1 MESHKKKQKEISS
14 QLQFL
19 ENDIQTLSSRYEAIL
34 AAVPDII
41 MEVDEKK
48 VYTWA
53 NQAGLEFF
61 GEGVIGKE
69 ASFYF
74 EGDQETYNRIKSIF
88 EGDENVIYV
97 ESWQRRK
104 DGEKRLLAW
113 WCRALK
119 DAGGNVIGAIST
131 ARDITE
137 SRAIEQQLR
146 FQNQLFQNTLASLS
160 HPFYVIDVKDYTIKM
175 ANPATATF
183 GPISVN
189 ATCYALTHNSERPC
203 EGKEHIC
210 PLEEVKKN
218 KSAVRSEHIHYDKDG
233 LPRYFEIHC
242 FPILADDGEVIQM
255 IEYSLDI
262 TERKRVEAA
271 LLESEAKWRSL
282 TEHSPDHI
290 TLLDRNAKILF
301 INHTVSGLSRE
312 QVIGKSFYD
321 YALPEYRKI
330 TKACF
335 QRVLKTGKP
344 DKFESTY
351 QHTDGTLQYFESD
364 VGPVLQGGKIV
375 GLTVSSRDVTDRK
388 HAEFELRN
396 ALETTRQRQ
405 AEVTAL
411 LAGARAVMQH
421 HEFKDAAQSIFDA
434 CKNLIGATAGYVA
447 LLNKEQ
453 TNNDLLFLE
462 SGGQTCTVD
471 PSLPMPIRGLRER
484 AYRSGKTIYE
494 NDFANSEW
502 TSFLPNGHA
511 RLDNVLFA
519 PLKLNGK
526 AVGLLGI
533 ANKPGGFTENDAR
546 MATAFAE
553 LASLALIN
561 SHYLES
567 VEASERRFRSITQTA
582 SDAIITINS
591 QGKILFCNQAAEKI
605 FGYSVDDMY
614 DKPIT
619 LLMPERYRRAHE
631 KGMQRV
637 LSTGKSKLIGKSYEM
652 MALRKDGSEIPVE
665 LSVSSWHT
673 KEDLFFT
680 GILRDITERKQMQQA
695 LKKSHDE
702 LERRVDQR
710 TNELEQANTALR
722 KEIASHKRAARARK
736 IAERQLAEQRLLS
749 MRSDRLRSLGQMA
762 AGIAHELNQPL
773 VGVRGLAEHL
783 LIGLNRG
790 WDFTED
796 KLKEKLALIIEQAD
810 RMSHIIEHV
819 RLFAREAGTPEMH
832 RVQVN
837 EVVRSA
843 MDLLRVQLQ
852 SHGILLESELCQDEN
867 TILANPFSLEEVILN
882 LMINACDA
890 VEEKLSASSDSMAA
904 RILLRTSIE
913 PTATQKLVKIQV
925 IDNGIGIQDDL
936 LPHVFDP
943 FFTSKGPDKGT
954 GLGLSICKS
963 IIEQFRGTIDIHS
976 VFKQG
981 ATVTITLPLAEE

>member
-1 MESHKKKQKEISS
+1 
-14 QLQFL
+14 
-19 ENDIQTLSSRYEAIL
+19 
-34 AAVPDII
+34 
-41 MEVDEKK
+41 
-48 VYTWA
+48 
-53 NQAGLEFF
+53 
-61 GEGVIGKE
+61 
-69 ASFYF
+69 
-74 EGDQETYNRIKSIF
+74 
-88 EGDENVIYV
+88 
-97 ESWQRRK
+97 
-104 DGEKRLLAW
+104 
-113 WCRALK
+113 
-119 DAGGNVIGAIST
+119 
-131 ARDITE
+131 
-137 SRAIEQQLR
+137 
-146 FQNQLFQNTLASLS
+146 
-160 HPFYVIDVKDYTIKM
+160 
-175 ANPATATF
+175 
-183 GPISVN
+183 
-189 ATCYALTHNSERPC
+189 
-203 EGKEHIC
+203 
-210 PLEEVKKN
+210 
-218 KSAVRSEHIHYDKDG
+218 
-233 LPRYFEIHC
+233 
-242 FPILADDGEVIQM
+242 M

-290 TLLDRNAKILF
+290 TLLDRDAKILF
-301 INHTVSGLSRE
+301 INHTIPGLSRE
-312 QVIGKSFYD
+312 EVLGTSFYD

-335 QRVLKTGKP
+335 QRVLKTVKP

-351 QHTDGTLQYFESD
+351 QHTDGRLQYFESD
-364 VGPVLQGGKIV
+364 VGPVMKAGNII

-388 HAEFELRN
+388 QAELELRN
-396 ALETTRQRQ
+396 ALEITRQRQ

-421 HEFKDAAQSIFDA
+421 HEFKDAACAIFDA
-434 CKNLIGATAGYVA
+434 CKNLIGATAGYIA
-447 LLNKEQ
+447 LLNKEK

-462 SGGQTCTVD
+462 SGGQVCTVD
-471 PSLPMPIRGLRER
+471 LSLPMPIRGLRER
-484 AYRSGKTIYE
+484 AYRGGKTIYE

-502 TSFLPNGHA
+502 TSFLPDGHTP
-511 RLDNVLFA
+511 LDNVLFA

-561 SHYLES
+561 GHYLES

-619 LLMPERYRRAHE
+619 LLMPERYRSAHE
-631 KGMQRV
+631 KGMQQV
-637 LSTGKSKLIGKSYEM
+637 VATGKSKLIGKTYEV
-652 MALRKDGSEIPVE
+652 MALRKDGSEFPIE

-673 KEDLFFT
+673 NEDIFFT

-702 LERRVDQR
+702 LELRVDQR

-722 KEIASHKRAARARK
+722 REIASHKRAERARK
-736 IAERQLAEQRLLS
+736 IDERQLAEQRLLS

-819 RLFAREAGTPEMH
+819 RLFDREAGTPEMH

-843 MDLLRVQLQ
+843 IDLLSAQLQ
-852 SHGILLESELCQDEN
+852 SRGIVLESNLCQDEN

-882 LMINACDA
+882 LIINARDA
-890 VEEKLSASSDSMAA
+890 VEEKLRLNSDCNAPCIFLTPALASIDAQQM
-904 RILLRTSIE
+904 L
-913 PTATQKLVKIQV
+913 KIQV
-925 IDNGIGIQDDL
+925 IDNGMGIKAKL
-936 LPHVFDP
+936 IPKLFDP
-943 FFTSKGPDKGT
+943 FFSTKDPDKGT
-954 GLGLSICKS
+954 GLGLSISKS
-963 IIEQFRGTIDIHS
+963 IIEQIHGTIDIQS
-976 VFKQG
+976 VYKQG
-981 ATVTITLPLAEE
+981 TTVTITLPLAEE